1 MGKRKLNAVI
11 SLMTTVMLLLHA
23 ILLSI
28 WILSGGR
35 TVKPAGLMG
44 WILMGFMIA
53 HALIS
58 IDLALSAHA
67 EPQTRKGKSY
77 PKLNVSTILQ
87 RASGM
92 LMVPTAALHIAG
104 ATGAMVPP
112 TAVHMIVPPLFF
124 AIVLSHIAVSAGKAF
139 ITLGI
144 GNAKWIKVVNIVMK
158 VICGATLVAG
168 VIAIYLRTFTEGAV

>member
-67 EPQTRKGKSY
+67 ETQTRKGKMY
-77 PKLNVSTILQ
+77 GEWNDYGRLL
-87 RASGM
+87 
-92 LMVPTAALHIAG
+92 
-104 ATGAMVPP
+104 
-112 TAVHMIVPPLFF
+112 
-124 AIVLSHIAVSAGKAF
+124 
-139 ITLGI
+139 
-144 GNAKWIKVVNIVMK
+144 
-158 VICGATLVAG
+158 
-168 VIAIYLRTFTEGAV
+168 EG